1 MSRDHSLTHIQEVT
15 LLKFFPPMTRQN
27 DIAGAIL
34 VRSKA
39 ATDLCCLTKVDIS
52 DEIFFKSINYL
63 KQINPQNENII
74 KQIVVFYNTVFN

>member
-52 DEIFFKSINYL
+52 DEIFF
-63 KQINPQNENII
+63 
-74 KQIVVFYNTVFN
+74 